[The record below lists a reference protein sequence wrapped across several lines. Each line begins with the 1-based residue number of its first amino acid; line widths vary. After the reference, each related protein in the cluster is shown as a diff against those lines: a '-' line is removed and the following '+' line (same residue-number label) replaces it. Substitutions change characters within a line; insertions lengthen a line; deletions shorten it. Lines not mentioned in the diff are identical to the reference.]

1 MRTIFEDVDERADQ
15 EDPDKRK
22 SNLVLWLIAVL
33 MLGGAYGAWHWVSTR
48 KPPVPPP
55 PPVSITDDGQITR
68 AAQAFNDLIKEGKWD
83 EAQQQMVSAEG
94 LARLQQENKSLR
106 TSLLDPKNHN
116 KKVVEALAT
125 PSRDSTPST
134 SRIDCAYLFE
144 DRDTQIVPLTFVIEN
159 GKLMLNS
166 W

>member
-1 MRTIFEDVDERADQ
+1 MILSRAKTVAAYLKELPPERQ
-15 EDPDKRK
+15 EEKQHQKALEQQQR
-22 SNLVLWLIAVL
+22 
-33 MLGGAYGAWHWVSTR
+33 
-48 KPPVPPP
+48 
-55 PPVSITDDGQITR
+55 DD
-68 AAQAFNDLIKEGKWD
+68 
-83 EAQQQMVSAEG
+83 AQQQMVSAEG

-106 TSLLDPKNHN
+106 VSLLDPKNHN

-134 SRIDCAYLFE
+134 ARIDCAYLFE